1 MSNQIEEIIKLPD
14 RKLIV
19 SSKDIDIN
27 SLEDNMIFILIVE
40 ESRGSAGGRGGGSGH
55 RRITKILGFKIEN
68 RNIYPY
74 FETQDEK
81 VIEQF
86 EIPYSAVAMDI
97 KLSNNQNFVVQGL
110 SDKTLIESYNQIVNK
125 EKNRDWKF

>member
-1 MSNQIEEIIKLPD
+1 MSSQIEDIIKLPN

-19 SSKDIDIN
+19 STNDIDLN
-27 SLEDNMIFILIVE
+27 LLSDNIVFILMVE

-55 RRITKILGFKIEN
+55 RRITKIWGFRIEN

-74 FETQDEK
+74 FETDDEK
-81 VIEQF
+81 IIEQF

-97 KLSNNQNFVVQGL
+97 KLSHNQNYVVQGV
-110 SDKTLIESYNQIVNK
+110 SDTGLIKSYIQIVNN
-125 EKNRDWKF
+125 EKK

>member
-1 MSNQIEEIIKLPD
+1 MSSQIEDIIKLPN

-19 SSKDIDIN
+19 STNDIDLN
-27 SLEDNMIFILIVE
+27 LLSDNIVFILMVE

-55 RRITKILGFKIEN
+55 RRITKIWGFRIEN

-74 FETQDEK
+74 FETDNEK
-81 VIEQF
+81 IIEQF

-97 KLSNNQNFVVQGL
+97 KLSHNQNYVVQGV
-110 SDKTLIESYNQIVNK
+110 SDTGLIKSYIQIVNN
-125 EKNRDWKF
+125 EKK